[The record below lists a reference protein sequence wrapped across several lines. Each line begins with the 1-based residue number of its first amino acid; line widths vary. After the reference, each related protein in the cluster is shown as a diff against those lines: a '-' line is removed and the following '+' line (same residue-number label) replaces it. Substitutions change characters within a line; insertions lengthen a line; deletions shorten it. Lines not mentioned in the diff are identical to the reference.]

1 MNETIY
7 DYGQCHICGK
17 QMAEK
22 QINQE
27 FWIKGSLIVIE
38 SIPAGVCTQCG
49 EKVVKADIGQ
59 QIGLLLTKT
68 NKLQPA
74 RNINVPVFEFKAA
87 T

>member
-1 MNETIY
+1 MNEEIY
-7 DYGQCHICGK
+7 DYGQCHVCGE
-17 QMAEK
+17 QMTEK

-59 QIGLLLTKT
+59 QIGSLLTKT

-87 T
+87 A